1 MKCNNSSTL
10 GSNKLSWRHLKIIV
24 KDSMCLRNIINIA
37 DVCFELEYWLSHFKT
52 STSIIIPKP
61 NKELDNSPKAFRPI
75 VLLNIIGKL
84 IEKVIGEQ
92 LQFHAISNNFI
103 HLSQLNGL
111 KQYSSSNASIAPTHF
126 ICTGWI
132 KNNYTSTLI
141 FDIAQFF
148 SSLNH
153 YLLPLIFKK
162 VEFDLKVSSFF
173 WNYLVGRKTKYFWN
187 NSFSSFFKVDIGV
200 GQELALF
207 PILFALY
214 LAPILHI
221 LENWLKILKIPIS
234 NLLFVN
240 NSLLVAQ
247 NKSLS
252 IPNYFLFY
260 GYQITSSL
268 LDRLGLTCCNNH

>member
-10 GSNKLSWRHLKIIV
+10 GSDKLSWRHLKIIV
-24 KDSMCLRNIINIA
+24 KDSVCLRNIINIA
-37 DVCFELEYWLSHFKT
+37 NVCFELEYWLSHFKT

-75 VLLNIIGKL
+75 VLLNIIEKL

-132 KNNYTSTLI
+132 KNNYTSTLT

-173 WNYLVGRKTKYFWN
+173 
-187 NSFSSFFKVDIGV
+187 
-200 GQELALF
+200 
-207 PILFALY
+207 
-214 LAPILHI
+214 
-221 LENWLKILKIPIS
+221 
-234 NLLFVN
+234 
-240 NSLLVAQ
+240 
-247 NKSLS
+247 
-252 IPNYFLFY
+252 
-260 GYQITSSL
+260 
-268 LDRLGLTCCNNH
+268 

>member
-148 SSLNH
+148 SFLNH

-173 WNYLVGRKTKYFWN
+173 WNYLVGKKTKYFWN

-240 NSLLVAQ
+240 NSLLVA
-247 NKSLS
+247 
-252 IPNYFLFY
+252 
-260 GYQITSSL
+260 
-268 LDRLGLTCCNNH
+268 